1 MMNTC
6 CLLSKIILKFNEM
19 ASIEIMIGGALINA
33 TTFVGR
39 SYLAKYL
46 RGDQNSVKEEKR
58 RHDLAMEKYYRLR
71 FETLQL
77 GA

>member
-19 ASIEIMIGGALINA
+19 ASIEIMIA
-33 TTFVGR
+33 FVGR

>member
-6 CLLSKIILKFNEM
+6 CLLSNIMLKLNEM

-33 TTFVGR
+33 TAFVGR
-39 SYLAKYL
+39 SYLVKYL

-58 RHDLAMEKYYRLR
+58 RHDLAVEKYH
-71 FETLQL
+71 
-77 GA
+77 

>member
-1 MMNTC
+1 
-6 CLLSKIILKFNEM
+6 
-19 ASIEIMIGGALINA
+19 MIGGALINA
-33 TTFVGR
+33 TAFVGR